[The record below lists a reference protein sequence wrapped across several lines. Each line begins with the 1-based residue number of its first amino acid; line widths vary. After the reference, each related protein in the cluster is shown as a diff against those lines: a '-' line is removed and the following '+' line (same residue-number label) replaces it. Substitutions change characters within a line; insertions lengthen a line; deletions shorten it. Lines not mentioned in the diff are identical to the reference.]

1 MKYRAFLIFG
11 APGSGKGTQGRILGS
26 IPGFFH
32 LACGDVFRAL
42 DLRTELGKAFMEYS
56 SRGELVPDDITIQL
70 WQNHLQ
76 NMVTLGRFKPEVDHL
91 VLDGIPRNVHQSQ
104 ILESDLVVKKIFH
117 LSCPNRE
124 MLVERMRRRALKD
137 NRLDDAN
144 EDIIRARLKKYQDE
158 SKPMLDYYGPE
169 KTVDLDATQYPY
181 EVLREILKH
190 VDTAA

>member
-26 IPGFFH
+26 IPGFYH

-42 DLRTELGKAFMEYS
+42 DLRTQLGRAFMEYS
-56 SRGELVPDDITIQL
+56 SRGELVPNDLTIQL
-70 WQNHLQ
+70 WQNQLQ

-91 VLDGIPRNVHQSQ
+91 VLDGIPRNLEQAQ
-104 ILESDLVVKKIFH
+104 ILESDLLVKKIFH

-144 EDIIRARLKKYQDE
+144 EEIIRARLKKYQDE
-158 SKPMLDYYGPE
+158 SKPMLDYYGAE
-169 KTVDLDATQYPY
+169 KTVDLDATQFPY
-181 EVLREILKH
+181 EVLRRILEH
-190 VDTAA
+190 VNTAD